1 MAAQRVLE
9 IVDVALAGSEHENVA
24 RTRSCVEWIT
34 NSAQARATAVGM
46 STFVSRESRPSLPSG
61 AADSAS

>member
-24 RTRSCVEWIT
+24 RTTVV
-34 NSAQARATAVGM
+34 A
-46 STFVSRESRPSLPSG
+46 
-61 AADSAS
+61 